1 MWSQTDYNRLMKP
14 WLQEH
19 YTEMYL
25 RQNDRKSVV
34 GERFIRILKKKK
46 NVYTGKSDD
55 AVDTYSNNLLAK
67 SK

>member
-55 AVDTYSNNLLAK
+55 AVNTYSNNLLAK

>member
-1 MWSQTDYNRLMKP
+1 MKP

-46 NVYTGKSDD
+46 KNVYTGKSDD
-55 AVDTYSNNLLAK
+55 AVNTNSNNLLAK

>member
-1 MWSQTDYNRLMKP
+1 MKP

-46 NVYTGKSDD
+46 KMCIQVSQMTQLIHTAIIS
-55 AVDTYSNNLLAK
+55 
-67 SK
+67 

>member
-1 MWSQTDYNRLMKP
+1 MWSQTDYNRLMEP

-34 GERFIRILKKKK
+34 GERFIRILKKK

-55 AVDTYSNNLLAK
+55 AVNTYSNNLLAK

>member
-46 NVYTGKSDD
+46 KMCIQVSQMTQLIHTAIIS
-55 AVDTYSNNLLAK
+55 
-67 SK
+67 